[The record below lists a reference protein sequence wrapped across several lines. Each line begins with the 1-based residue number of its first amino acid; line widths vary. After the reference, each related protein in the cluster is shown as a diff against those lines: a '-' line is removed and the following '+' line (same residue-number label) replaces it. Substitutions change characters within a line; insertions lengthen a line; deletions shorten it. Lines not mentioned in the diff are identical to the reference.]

1 MVCRISDFLWLKEEL
16 DQVFQ
21 EGNGRG
27 DIACLGVSWG
37 SLTFMIALI
46 SPSKSQ
52 MKYHHC

>member
-21 EGNGRG
+21 EGSGRG

-52 MKYHHC
+52 VKYHHC

>member
-21 EGNGRG
+21 EGSGRG

-37 SLTFMIALI
+37 SPTFMITLI
-46 SPSKSQ
+46 SQSKSQ
-52 MKYHHC
+52 VKYHHC